1 MFSKKE
7 EFFMGRVKSIQYA
20 LKGLWILL
28 TTEHSIIIQFF
39 IAVILTIIGFIVQ
52 LSAIEWMLQLL
63 AIGLVMVAEALNTAV
78 EKLTDYIH
86 PEYDKKIGLIKDIS
100 AGGPAI
106 AAIIAIII
114 SCIIYIPKF
123 S

>member
-114 SCIIYIPKF
+114 GCIIYIPKF

>member
-1 MFSKKE
+1 
-7 EFFMGRVKSIQYA
+7 MGRVKSIQYA

-114 SCIIYIPKF
+114 GCIIYIPKF

>member
-1 MFSKKE
+1 MSKNKGFFS
-7 EFFMGRVKSIQYA
+7 GRIKAIGYA
-20 LKGLWILL
+20 LKGAWLLL
-28 TTEHSIIIQFF
+28 TTEYSIIVQFVVA
-39 IAVILTIIGFIVQ
+39 IIMTIVGLVLG
-52 LSAIEWMLQLL
+52 LSATEWVLQLL

-78 EKLTDYIH
+78 ERVTDYIQ
-86 PEYDKKIGLIKDIS
+86 PKYDKEIGLIKDIA

-114 SCIIYIPKF
+114 GLIIYIPKF